1 MSSRLTQRLDFCF
14 KEQSISMK
22 KLLCSND
29 DGIILT
35 VLTSGSEQARDCDT
49 EKEERWGESFFI
61 MPKNLNQVGFFVC
74 QRWEVMFKSFCRW
87 STSRIDCS
95 GWLLDCSHSILS
107 AFRGCHF
114 YCVCR
119 SSPFYV
125 FTTLPSFILMNRTFW
140 SNYYFRDC
148 LNNKEDVI
156 GGGQFGCQDGQLFKE
171 GIVCMYT
178 M

>member
-14 KEQSISMK
+14 KEQSYINEK
-22 KLLCSND
+22 IAVRWWWWDNINCTRLRLR
-29 DGIILT
+29 
-35 VLTSGSEQARDCDT
+35 TSQGLWHRKRGKMRWEFLYHA
-49 EKEERWGESFFI
+49 KEFKSS
-61 MPKNLNQVGFFVC
+61 GFLC
-74 QRWEVMFKSFCRW
+74 QRWEVTFKSFCRW

-114 YCVCR
+114 YCECR

-125 FTTLPSFILMNRTFW
+125 FTTLPSFIVMNRTSS

-148 LNNKEDVI
+148 PNNKEDVI
-156 GGGQFGCQDGQLFKE
+156 GRGQFGCQDGQLFKE
-171 GIVCMYT
+171 GIVCTYT

>member
-1 MSSRLTQRLDFCF
+1 
-14 KEQSISMK
+14 
-22 KLLCSND
+22 
-29 DGIILT
+29 
-35 VLTSGSEQARDCDT
+35 
-49 EKEERWGESFFI
+49 
-61 MPKNLNQVGFFVC
+61 
-74 QRWEVMFKSFCRW
+74 MFKSFCRW

-125 FTTLPSFILMNRTFW
+125 FTTLPSFIVMNRTSS

-148 LNNKEDVI
+148 LNNKKDVI

-171 GIVCMYT
+171 GIVFNVCVCGLRRKIYIQSEAAYIMLSLGPWVDGGRI
-178 M
+178 